1 MITCAKLDSKYTIF
15 TILAISVRGCVLS
28 VDQRLMTPQL
38 GSALLLL
45 ALGWLSLLALRHPTS
60 DQDLPAPGS
69 HLTASTHWG
78 QMSGQASGV
87 ITTTIIVTL
96 VLVMPIFYTPIMIE
110 YYIVSG
116 ALGGIPILA

>member
-1 MITCAKLDSKYTIF
+1 
-15 TILAISVRGCVLS
+15 
-28 VDQRLMTPQL
+28 MTPQL

-78 QMSGQASGV
+78 QMSGQANGV